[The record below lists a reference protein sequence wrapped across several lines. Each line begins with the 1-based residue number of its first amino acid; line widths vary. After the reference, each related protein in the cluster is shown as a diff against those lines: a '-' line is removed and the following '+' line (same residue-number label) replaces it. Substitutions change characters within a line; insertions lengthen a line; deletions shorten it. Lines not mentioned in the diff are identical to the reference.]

1 MEDVFKVGA
10 IIVATII
17 LIMFHSIAMAFPIKW
32 CWNYVVV
39 FIWDLPAITWGHAW
53 CLSFLASAFF
63 KSTSF
68 KSST

>member
-1 MEDVFKVGA
+1 MEDVFKGGA
-10 IIVATII
+10 IIIATII
-17 LIMFHSIAMAFPIKW
+17 LVSLLSIAVAFPIKW

-39 FIWDLPAITWGHAW
+39 FIWDLPAITWDHAW
-53 CLSFLASAFF
+53 CLCFLASPFF